1 MSSAFLYVGIVAIWL
16 FVLVP
21 RWLRRRHAAAQLD
34 LESATGPPGDVGDEY
49 EAPVSANDLVDEIDD
64 RSSVRSEEMAAAVGR
79 PSEGSAQS
87 SRYGRGPTRRSAA
100 GAAAESAAR
109 GHTARRPAASP
120 PLARSRVLAARRRLL
135 VLLLL
140 LTAAVGTCAYLKIT
154 TWWTFIPPAGM
165 LAMYL
170 LLLRE
175 ASVADAEQA
184 RLRAAAEWRAE
195 AARERAWAA
204 EERAAAEE
212 AAATEYVQY
221 ERTAEVIDISR
232 RVGDQLYDQ
241 YAGEQLYDQYADATI
256 RAVGD

>member
-21 RWLRRRHAAAQLD
+21 RWMRRHHAAAQLD
-34 LESATGPPGDVGDEY
+34 LELATGALGDVDDDEY
-49 EAPVSANDLVDEIDD
+49 EVPVQDLVDGVDD
-64 RSSVRSEEMAAAVGR
+64 RASVRSEAMAAAVGR
-79 PSEGSAQS
+79 ASAGSAES
-87 SRYGRGPTRRSAA
+87 SRYDGSTRRATA
-100 GAAAESAAR
+100 GATAESAAR
-109 GHTARRPAASP
+109 GNTARRPAPSV

-135 VLLLL
+135 VVLLL

-154 TWWTFIPPAGM
+154 TWWIFIPPAGM
-165 LAMYL
+165 LTMYL

-184 RLRAAAEWRAE
+184 RLRAAAERRAE
-195 AARERAWAA
+195 VARERAWAA

-221 ERTAEVIDISR
+221 ERSAQVIDISR